1 MEDLAQGRKKK
12 DMLLLK
18 GKWFRCSSFFW
29 FGEIIRFPL
38 PAGLA
43 NIEEPNFG
51 DKKSKATTTAG
62 IFQRGTTTDVYFSAN
77 RRGTSK
83 SPENQRGV

>member
-1 MEDLAQGRKKK
+1 
-12 DMLLLK
+12 MLLLK
-18 GKWFRCSSFFW
+18 GKWFRCSSFFG

-43 NIEEPNFG
+43 KIEEPNFG

-62 IFQRGTTTDVYFSAN
+62 GFFKEEPQQMPFRVRIFLPIAAA
-77 RRGTSK
+77 
-83 SPENQRGV
+83 P